1 MQGSEICAS
10 KYTWTY
16 VQSLQALVN
25 KERSKT
31 DVLRLSETH
40 IVDRDESDYAGF
52 FKIDGYKLIKIIVT
66 ISQGE
71 GVAMYIKNS
80 IKFKWRQ
87 DLESPLLEI
96 IEIFRN

>member
-1 MQGSEICAS
+1 MTKRGPMNNF
-10 KYTWTY
+10 T
-16 VQSLQALVN
+16 SLQALVY

-52 FKIDGYKLIKIIVT
+52 FKTDGYTLIKIIVA
-66 ISQGE
+66 ISKGG
-71 GVAMYIKNS
+71 GVAMYVKSS